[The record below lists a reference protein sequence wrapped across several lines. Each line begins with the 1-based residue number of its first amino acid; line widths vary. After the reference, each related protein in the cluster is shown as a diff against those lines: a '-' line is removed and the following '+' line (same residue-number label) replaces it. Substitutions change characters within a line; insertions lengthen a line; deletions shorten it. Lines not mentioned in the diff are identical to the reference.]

1 MQELFS
7 SRLKQLRKERKI
19 TQEQLSNSVGV
30 DISTVKR
37 WERGEFGPDFEKL
50 VKIAM
55 ALDVPVSW
63 LFVPETPESSQNDDE
78 NKNAFQENQ
87 RLTQKKDPLTEE

>member
-1 MQELFS
+1 
-7 SRLKQLRKERKI
+7 LKQLRKERKI

-50 VKIAM
+50 VKIAQ